1 MPVDNQS
8 YHRQVDQKNVV
19 KLRELIEDLPSYVK
33 DFFRGID
40 SQTSSR
46 TRIAYAYD
54 LRVFYRYLHENNPSF
69 AKKEVKDIS
78 LEDLQSLKP
87 LDIEEYL
94 DYVRVYSSQNANF
107 RSNDLSAI
115 KRKLASLRSF
125 YKYYYQKELITYNPV
140 ALVAMPKMREK
151 NIVRLDADE
160 VSDLLDHV
168 DNGEQLTKRQLAWHE
183 RSRVRDLAMMT
194 LMLGTGIRVS
204 ECVGLNINDVD
215 FKNDSISIFRKGG
228 KEVTVYFGDEVEAAL
243 KDYMRER
250 KTIIAETGHENAL
263 FLSSQKKR
271 MTTRTVENM
280 VKKYTQTVT
289 TSKNITPH
297 KLRSTYG
304 TNLYRATGDIYL
316 VADVLGHSDVNTT
329 KKHYAAIDDDIRR
342 KARDQVRLRKD

>member
-1 MPVDNQS
+1 MPVDSQS
-8 YHRQVDQKNVV
+8 YHRQVDQKNII

-69 AKKEVKDIS
+69 AKKEIRDIS

-94 DYVRVYSSQNANF
+94 DYVRVYSSRNTNV

-160 VSDLLDHV
+160 VSVLLDHV
-168 DNGEQLTKRQLAWHE
+168 DNGEHLTKRQLAWHE

-215 FKNDSISIFRKGG
+215 FKNSAISIFRKGG
-228 KEVTVYFGDEVEAAL
+228 KEVTVYFGDEVQEAL
-243 KDYMRER
+243 QDYMRER
-250 KTIIAETGHENAL
+250 KTIIAESGHENAL

-289 TSKNITPH
+289 MSKNITPH

-342 KARDQVRLRKD
+342 KARDQVKLRKD